1 MEGKTKRLSAAAA
14 AAWCLLA
21 VLLLSSQMQPAA
33 AMSRF
38 CRCYKKCYADCRKVS
53 GPYPCNFGCLQDCFN
68 NDDDQLMPRPA
79 RPKSAADCDRICL
92 IRVCGV
98 MSTASAAMAVV
109 AGGDDAQTCLVD
121 CRNSIG
127 HSAPVLIEARQL
139 MMN

>member
-1 MEGKTKRLSAAAA
+1 MEGKKRLATA

-21 VLLLSSQMQPAA
+21 VLLLSGQPRPVA

-38 CRCYKKCYADCRKVS
+38 CRCYKKCYAECRKDS

-68 NDDDQLMPRPA
+68 NDQLPRPA
-79 RPKSAADCDRICL
+79 RPKSAADCNRICL

-98 MSTASAAMAVV
+98 MSTASSTAV
-109 AGGDDAQTCLVD
+109 AGGDAQTCLVD

-127 HSAPVLIEARQL
+127 HSAPLKK
-139 MMN
+139 